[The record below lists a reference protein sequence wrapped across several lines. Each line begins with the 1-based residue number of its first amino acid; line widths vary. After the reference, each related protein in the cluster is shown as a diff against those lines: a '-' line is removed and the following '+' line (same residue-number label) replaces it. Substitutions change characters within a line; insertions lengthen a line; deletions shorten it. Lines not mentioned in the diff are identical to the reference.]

1 MDKKLVY
8 DTIQGE
14 IDSRISEIQKALQ
27 NQKESLSSVS
37 ESTAGDKHNTSRA
50 MMHIEVEKLS
60 KQLSQLLQLKKLLL
74 KVNPSK
80 ETKVVTLGSL
90 VETNNGYLFIAVPLG
105 KITVVQTSL
114 MAISLASPIG
124 QALQGKI
131 AGDSFSFNNQD
142 WEIKNVM

>member
-1 MDKKLVY
+1 MHKKLVY

-14 IDSRISEIQKALQ
+14 IDSRIGEIQKALQ

-80 ETKVVTLGSL
+80 ETKAVTLGSL

-105 KITVVQTSL
+105 KITIAQKSL

-142 WEIKNVM
+142 WKIKNVV